1 VSLDVLDVTVGSVD
15 ANSIRDRWKDVI
27 RRAVVQG
34 KKGWVTIEDRLEWLM
49 EGQAQVEE

>member
-1 VSLDVLDVTVGSVD
+1 VN
-15 ANSIRDRWKDVI
+15 ANGFCYRWKDVI